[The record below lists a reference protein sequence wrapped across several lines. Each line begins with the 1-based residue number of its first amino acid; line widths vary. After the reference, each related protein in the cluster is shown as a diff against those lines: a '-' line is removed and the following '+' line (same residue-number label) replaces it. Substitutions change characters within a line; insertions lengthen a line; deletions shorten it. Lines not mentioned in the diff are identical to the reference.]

1 MKTTVQYAGNDFFI
15 GVSPGG
21 HAHVFET
28 NSERKSAPTPV
39 EMVLSALG
47 ACTASDVVS
56 ILTKKRQTIT
66 SYRVEVSGERRDEF
80 PRSFKLIHI
89 HHVIHGRH
97 ISEPAVVQAIEL
109 SDTKYCGVAASL
121 RPTAEISSSFEIIED
136 PDDTGR

>member
-1 MKTTVQYAGNDFFI
+1 
-15 GVSPGG
+15 
-21 HAHVFET
+21 
-28 NSERKSAPTPV
+28 
-39 EMVLSALG
+39 MVLSALG